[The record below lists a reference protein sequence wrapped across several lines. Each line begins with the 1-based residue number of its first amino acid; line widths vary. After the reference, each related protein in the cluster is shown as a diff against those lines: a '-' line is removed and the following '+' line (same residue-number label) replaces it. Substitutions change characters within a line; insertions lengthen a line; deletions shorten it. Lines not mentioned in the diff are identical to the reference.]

1 MRSLIQACASLLVLT
16 ASSDAARIP
25 HTESSAVTPRY
36 ASWHQ
41 KVKLTLDGL
50 LK

>member
-1 MRSLIQACASLLVLT
+1 MSPVMRSLIQACSLLLVLT
-16 ASSDAARIP
+16 A
-25 HTESSAVTPRY
+25 SSAVTPRY